1 MILKHFYVKIYN
13 ILKLYLY
20 LCNILG
26 IHPSLYMN
34 DNNNIHNIEYSF
46 LSFYNDYSD
55 QIFRFCFI
63 KTSNRDVAL
72 DLTQETF
79 TKMWEYI
86 AEKKEE
92 IREPKSLL
100 YRIATNLVID
110 YYRKKKS
117 ESLEALIEYG
127 FNPEETMSISLE
139 KELEIKELHL
149 KLYKLEDKYK
159 DILIMRFVEDMSLEE
174 IAKVYDQHANTI
186 AVRIHRAI
194 EKLKTLY

>member
-1 MILKHFYVKIYN
+1 
-13 ILKLYLY
+13 
-20 LCNILG
+20 
-26 IHPSLYMN
+26 
-34 DNNNIHNIEYSF
+34 
-46 LSFYNDYSD
+46 
-55 QIFRFCFI
+55 
-63 KTSNRDVAL
+63 VAL